1 MPNLGREMEASK
13 ADISIVVVP
22 LPTQGHLNQLL
33 HLSVLLSSHALTVY
47 YAAPA
52 IHIHQARSRLEGWP
66 ASAIRSLRFHELP
79 IPPYASPVPNPNS
92 PLFFPSHL
100 LPMFQAFKHVQP
112 HLENFLR
119 FLSGTSRRVVVISDL
134 LVSFAATEA
143 ASLPNGEPY
152 TFRCTLPSNG
162 LAWQH
167 QDSPAGALIRSLGL
181 NTPLPKDCMPEE
193 FLAHVA
199 QCQSRPESGLL
210 INTCH
215 LIEGDFL
222 DFFMQQPD
230 LIGKKLFA
238 LGPLNPTVITETTA
252 PRHHCL
258 YWLDRQPPGSVLYV
272 SFGTNSSISDDQIEQ
287 LAIGLLNSK
296 QRFVWVLREADRGY
310 FIAEGEKGLQ
320 NKLPPGFMETI
331 EDKGTIIGGWAP
343 QLEILAHKATGAFMS
358 HCGWNSCME
367 SISMGVPILAWPMHS
382 DQPWNAVLV
391 CDYLKVGLIVRDW
404 DHRREI
410 LPAAEIEKAIKEVMV
425 YDKGQEIKRRASE
438 LGEAARRAAS
448 GGGSSN
454 TVLLSFINHIT
465 RS

>member
-1 MPNLGREMEASK
+1 MEASE
-13 ADISIVVVP
+13 ADVSIVVVP

-79 IPPYASPVPNPNS
+79 IPPYASPAPNPNS

-112 HLENFLR
+112 LLANFLR

-143 ASLPNGEPY
+143 A
-152 TFRCTLPSNG
+152 
-162 LAWQH
+162 A
-167 QDSPAGALIRSLGL
+167 
-181 NTPLPKDCMPEE
+181 LPK
-193 FLAHVA
+193 
-199 QCQSRPESGLL
+199 GLYARR
-210 INTCH
+210 IPCTCCTMSKQTGVRH
-215 LIEGDFL
+215 NRNNCT
-222 DFFMQQPD
+222 
-230 LIGKKLFA
+230 K
-238 LGPLNPTVITETTA
+238 
-252 PRHHCL
+252 HHCL

-296 QRFVWVLREADRGY
+296 QRFVWVLREADRGD
-310 FIAEGEKGLQ
+310 FIAEGERGLQ

-454 TVLLSFINHIT
+454 TELLSFINHIM